1 MKEVFKSVNGR
12 IFLLAVGIKK
22 LGG

>member
-1 MKEVFKSVNGR
+1 MKEVFKSINGR
-12 IFLLAVGIKK
+12 IFLIAVGIKK